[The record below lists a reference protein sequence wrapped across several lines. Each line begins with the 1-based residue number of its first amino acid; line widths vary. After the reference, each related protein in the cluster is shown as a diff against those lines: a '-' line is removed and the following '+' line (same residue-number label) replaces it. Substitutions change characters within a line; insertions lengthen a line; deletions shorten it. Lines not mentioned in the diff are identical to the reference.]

1 MNYISTLYN
10 YLFASKKTNPN
21 DLTVEYWELYTCE
34 SLRDAMNG
42 KFDKITE
49 IYIPELEISINQKLK
64 PLNVF
69 ISKRD
74 RYVKNKPNMSGQ
86 NPTLVKTKIASGEQA
101 ETLKWL
107 ANVKKEEKQK
117 QEQLVTLFDE

>member
-1 MNYISTLYN
+1 
-10 YLFASKKTNPN
+10 
-21 DLTVEYWELYTCE
+21 
-34 SLRDAMNG
+34 MNG
-42 KFDKITE
+42 NFEKITE
-49 IYIPELEISINQKLK
+49 IYIPELELSINQKLK

-74 RYVKNKPNMSGQ
+74 RYVKDKTNMSGQ

-117 QEQLVTLFDE
+117 QERLITLFDNTDTIE